1 MIAIAAVP
9 RATYRLQFGPQFTFR
24 DATAIIPYL
33 HELGISHVY
42 ASPFF
47 KARPGSTHGYDIT
60 DHNDFNPEIGSPAD
74 FTAFSD
80 ALRSCGMGLI
90 VDFVPNH
97 MGIGQ
102 ADNEWWL
109 DVLEWG
115 QSSVYADFFDIDW
128 MPRQQHLQGKVL
140 VPLLGDH
147 YGAVLERGE
156 IELRFDEATGTLSAW
171 YHQHRFPIRPRH
183 YAIVIR
189 RQLARADVA
198 PQLDD
203 GARSLLEQLAADFDK
218 LRRPGRR
225 LREAARAR
233 SLSLKTALAEYCRR
247 DSQIADFISAATAA
261 FNGVPGDP
269 RSFRPLHGLLEHQVY
284 RLAFWRVAANE
295 VNYRRFFNINELAG
309 IRIENPALFELTHR
323 LVGWLM
329 REGRLQGLRIDHVD
343 GLFDP
348 EEYCQRLRR
357 LSETCGLNNTANAV
371 GPALY
376 IVVEKI
382 LAHHEFLHESWQV
395 DGTTGYEFV
404 NLVNGLFLE
413 PGARLG
419 LDGVYRQQLDHAS
432 SFEETLVAAKSFVI
446 DNLLASEI
454 SVLAAEL
461 NRISESNWRTRDY
474 TYEHLRA
481 ALKDIVVYF
490 PVYRTYVTGKR
501 VSAADR
507 RDIDWAVSQAKRRWS
522 GPDPEIFDFVRA
534 ALTTDLARRGGPFR
548 RGDVV
553 RFAMKFQQYTGPVTA
568 KSLEDTS
575 FYRDYLLLSLNEV
588 GSDRRQFGV
597 SPAAFHQAN
606 TQRARQFPR
615 SMLATATHD
624 TKRGEDA
631 RLRISALSEM
641 PEAWGERVRRWSYL
655 NQSSFR
661 DLDGVRSPSANDEYG
676 LYQALVG
683 LWPVASSGD
692 IVLPAEEMRSIAE
705 RLAVYVV
712 KAVREAKLLSSWQNP
727 NLVYEEAC
735 TAFVQRMLDV
745 SRPNPFLRD
754 FAAFHARVAYAG
766 MLSALSQMVLK
777 LTVPGIPDIY
787 QGTETW
793 DLSLVDPD
801 NRRPVDFEQRKR
813 SLDELSAVVSDQ
825 GDAMRQLLAAWP
837 DGRIKLAIM
846 RQLLH
851 LRRALPNLF
860 SMGGYEPI
868 SVTGAKADHIVAF
881 LRRDGTDR
889 LIVAAGRLFA
899 PLLGPT
905 SSSYDSSVNWGDTQ
919 IVVPDSAA
927 GAWRDVMTGRAIT
940 CQSGGATDA
949 LSIGDMLSVIPVAL
963 LVPEPS

>member
-1 MIAIAAVP
+1 VIAIAAVP

-404 NLVNGLFLE
+404 NLLNGLFLE

-553 RFAMKFQQYTGPVTA
+553 RFAIIF
-568 KSLEDTS
+568 SC
-575 FYRDYLLLSLNEV
+575 
-588 GSDRRQFGV
+588 
-597 SPAAFHQAN
+597 
-606 TQRARQFPR
+606 R
-615 SMLATATHD
+615 SMRWAAIGANSAFRRPHFTKPIRSARGNFHGRCLQRRPTIPSGARTRGCGSVRCPRCRRPGGSGSGAGHTSISPLSAIWMACDPRRLTTSMAFIKRLSACGRSHPPATLYCPPRKCDPSQSAWLSMSS
-624 TKRGEDA
+624 RQSA
-631 RLRISALSEM
+631 RPSSCRVGKIRISSM
-641 PEAWGERVRRWSYL
+641 
-655 NQSSFR
+655 
-661 DLDGVRSPSANDEYG
+661 
-676 LYQALVG
+676 
-683 LWPVASSGD
+683 
-692 IVLPAEEMRSIAE
+692 
-705 RLAVYVV
+705 
-712 KAVREAKLLSSWQNP
+712 
-727 NLVYEEAC
+727 
-735 TAFVQRMLDV
+735 
-745 SRPNPFLRD
+745 
-754 FAAFHARVAYAG
+754 
-766 MLSALSQMVLK
+766 
-777 LTVPGIPDIY
+777 
-787 QGTETW
+787 
-793 DLSLVDPD
+793 
-801 NRRPVDFEQRKR
+801 RRPARR
-813 SLDELSAVVSDQ
+813 SFSECSMYPGLIPSCGISRRSTR
-825 GDAMRQLLAAWP
+825 GWPMR
-837 DGRIKLAIM
+837 
-846 RQLLH
+846 
-851 LRRALPNLF
+851 
-860 SMGGYEPI
+860 E
-868 SVTGAKADHIVAF
+868 
-881 LRRDGTDR
+881 
-889 LIVAAGRLFA
+889 
-899 PLLGPT
+899 
-905 SSSYDSSVNWGDTQ
+905 
-919 IVVPDSAA
+919 
-927 GAWRDVMTGRAIT
+927 
-940 CQSGGATDA
+940 C
-949 LSIGDMLSVIPVAL
+949 
-963 LVPEPS
+963 